1 MKIQTRTK
9 ISVNFFGLSIYHI
22 FCSVSVSAV
31 RNISISSLKV
41 FYLTEIKNTGF
52 VRNKPN
58 TNAEELRG
66 L

>member
-1 MKIQTRTK
+1 M
-9 ISVNFFGLSIYHI
+9 NFFGLSIYHI

-58 TNAEELRG
+58 TKAEELRG